1 MTPYEIVVIK
11 DELNIIYHGFLSENN
26 PEKIYIVC
34 GFGKNWENTQKV
46 EMHKIEEY
54 FIAKVKIL
62 NNNGFNFCFCNERD
76 EWDNNYSKD
85 YSYTTENI
93 VLNNLDTNENIEKQN
108 EIEMPEEQMA
118 FQSLFEIDE
127 TKNESI
133 ELNSIDDYQYDE
145 DAIVEPEN
153 NVNYKIQ
160 DNGTLLISEI
170 QNKVVLPYTTNE
182 VLDIYNNNPD
192 KYKSIEE
199 VIEKNFTRD
208 LSDFRHQFSSRFKET
223 INLIVKKEKMSYFD
237 GLNLASELLGKRY
250 LHPAII
256 SACKNLEEL
265 NVYLDCFDKNELDD
279 FKIFNIKYELYPVMA
294 KNSYNII
301 EKNNMLHKIAKIIKD
316 LFKKRENKA
325 EIK

>member
-1 MTPYEIVVIK
+1 MTPYEIVIIK
-11 DELNIIYHGFLSENN
+11 DELNIIYHGFLSKNN
-26 PEKIYIVC
+26 PDKIYIVC
-34 GFGKNWENTQKV
+34 GFGINWENTQKI

-62 NNNGFNFCFCNERD
+62 NNNAFNFCFCNEKD

-85 YSYTTENI
+85 YSYITENI

-108 EIEMPEEQMA
+108 KIEMKEEQIES
-118 FQSLFEIDE
+118 QNLFETVE

-133 ELNSIDDYQYDE
+133 EMNSINDYKYNE
-145 DAIVEPEN
+145 DTIIEPEN
-153 NVNYKIQ
+153 KISFEIQ
-160 DNGTLLISEI
+160 DNGVLLISEI
-170 QNKVVLPYTTNE
+170 QNKVVLPYTKNE
-182 VLDIYNNNPD
+182 VLDIYNNSID

-208 LSDFRHQFSSRFKET
+208 LNDFRHQFSSRFRET
-223 INLIVKKEKMSYFD
+223 INLVVKKEKMSYFE
-237 GLNLASELLGKRY
+237 GLNLASELWGKRY

-265 NVYLDCFDKNELDD
+265 NVYLDCLDKNELED
-279 FKIFNIKYELYPVMA
+279 FKIFKIKYELYPMIT
-294 KNSYNII
+294 KNSFNII
-301 EKNNMLHKIAKIIKD
+301 EKTNILHKISKFIKN
-316 LFKKRENKA
+316 LFRKRENKA